1 MRISSPRYAKIAQV
15 VSTLAMAQFLSAQ
28 TPDAAKAQQGLPARA
43 TSTDYQTQAKVG
55 NLTIGAEFT
64 GHGIPN
70 AQQPLNSED
79 HVAVE
84 VAIFGPADAR
94 LIIGPTDFSLRIN
107 GKKDLLPSQPWGLVA
122 KSVKDLEWISLD
134 AVPGESKSKGSV
146 NGGGG
151 GGQGAGQGSSN
162 LPPPPPKVPIDVLRG
177 WQLAVKNAALAQGD
191 RALPQAGLIY
201 FPYRGK
207 VTSIRSLEL
216 IYEGTAGTASLTLQ

>member
-1 MRISSPRYAKIAQV
+1 MQISSPRYAAITQM
-15 VSTLAMAQFLSAQ
+15 VSILAMAQFLSSQ
-28 TPDAAKAQQGLPARA
+28 TPDPAKAQLGLPART

-55 NLTIGAEFT
+55 KLTIGAEFT

-94 LIIGPTDFSLRIN
+94 LTIGPTDFSLRVN

-122 KSVKDLEWISLD
+122 KSVKDLEWISPD
-134 AVPGESKSKGSV
+134 AVPGESKSKGAV
-146 NGGGG
+146 NGG
-151 GGQGAGQGSSN
+151 GGQGAGQGSST
-162 LPPPPPKVPIDVLRG
+162 LPPPPPRVPIDVLRG

-191 RALPQAGLIY
+191 RALPQAGLVY

-207 VTSIRSLEL
+207 VTSIRSMEL

>member
-1 MRISSPRYAKIAQV
+1 MRISSPRCAAFARV
-15 VSTLAMAQFLSAQ
+15 VSTFAMAQFLSAQ
-28 TPDAAKAQQGLPARA
+28 GLPARA
-43 TSTDYQTQAKVG
+43 TPTDYQAQAKAGPV
-55 NLTIGAEFT
+55 TIGAEFT

-70 AQQPLNSED
+70 AQQPLNAED
-79 HVAVE
+79 YVAVE
-84 VAIFGPADAR
+84 VGLFGAADAR
-94 LIIGPTDFSLRIN
+94 LMIGPTDFSLRIN

-122 KSVKDLEWISLD
+122 KGVKDLEWVSPD

-151 GGQGAGQGSSN
+151 GGQGSN
-162 LPPPPPKVPIDVLRG
+162 TLPPPTPKVPIDVLRG

-216 IYEGTAGTASLTLQ
+216 IYEGPAGTASLTLQ